1 MEQQAKKMLTFLAE
15 IALPLA
21 VQPNFHSNLFL
32 PEMFFGLLHFT

>member
-1 MEQQAKKMLTFLAE
+1 MEQQAKKMLTLAE

-32 PEMFFGLLHFT
+32 PEMFFGMLHFT